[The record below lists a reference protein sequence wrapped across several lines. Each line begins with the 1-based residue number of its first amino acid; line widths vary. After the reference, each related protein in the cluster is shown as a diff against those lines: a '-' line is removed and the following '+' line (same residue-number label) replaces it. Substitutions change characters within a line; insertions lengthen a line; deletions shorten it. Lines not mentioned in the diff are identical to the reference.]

1 MSLLPNICVKG
12 WREAEL
18 PREFFAKLS
27 FKKAVT
33 PRQKSLPGG

>member
-1 MSLLPNICVKG
+1 MSLLPNIVWCEG
-12 WREAEL
+12 GGQEL
-18 PREFFAKLS
+18 PELAS

>member
-33 PRQKSLPGG
+33 PLRKLPRGG

>member
-33 PRQKSLPGG
+33 PRRKFPRGG

>member
-12 WREAEL
+12 WREAKL
-18 PREFFAKLS
+18 RRKFFAKLS

>member
-33 PRQKSLPGG
+33 PRRKPLPGG